1 MYVLDVCQGTAET
14 GIVIIW
20 RTVKSVPLV
29 GPTPYLKPDLSS
41 ERAVTPAGHW
51 KKEEE
56 EELTRIVTE
65 MTTNQGKD
73 FDNDVFWGQV
83 AERMGNK
90 RGRQQCRI
98 KW

>member
-1 MYVLDVCQGTAET
+1 M
-14 GIVIIW
+14 
-20 RTVKSVPLV
+20 KFVPLV
-29 GPTPYLKPDLSS
+29 GPTPYFPLDLSS
-41 ERAVTPAGHW
+41 EKVDARVGHW

-65 MTTNQGKD
+65 MTTQQGKD

-83 AERMGNK
+83 ADRMGNK